1 MYLSAWRRL
10 SEINTAQAGTIN
22 IYPCTIS
29 KEGIET
35 VGWRDK
41 KHIFFFFHITALLT
55 KGWLK

>member
-41 KHIFFFFHITALLT
+41 KHIFFFT
-55 KGWLK
+55 